1 MQKRISRR
9 FFLKTGFSSVATVT
23 PYLLR
28 PSSAEAAGF
37 QNLGAFWKKSSS
49 GPGLFRV
56 TQVFAQAA
64 TTGGVG
70 GFRVTQA
77 FAQAATTGGPGE
89 FRVTQAFAQAATTG
103 GVGGFR
109 VTQVF
114 AQVAAKP

>member
-9 FFLKTGFSSVATVT
+9 FFLKTGFGSVATVT

-37 QNLGAFWKKSSS
+37 HNLGAFWKKNA

-64 TTGGVG
+64 TTGGPGEFHVTQAFAQAATTGGSG

-89 FRVTQAFAQAATTG
+89 FHVTQA
-103 GVGGFR
+103 
-109 VTQVF
+109 F